1 MGAALRSGSP
11 PRMRAYAIGIDT
23 GGTYTDAVIIDLGT
37 RRVLAQAKAL
47 TTRGDLAVG
56 VAEALDSVLDATGN
70 AAAIAAGTAHVALS
84 TTLATNAIVE
94 GHGAAIGVI
103 LIGFDAHMTERAG
116 IARAIPD
123 AMLLG
128 VAGGHD
134 HDGNESASLDEAAI
148 GDFLRAT
155 AGRVGAYAI
164 AAQYSVRNPTHELRA
179 RDLVATIAQHPATI
193 SSELAQALDAPRR
206 ALTAALNARIIGHIG
221 ALIAA
226 VRHGMAAHGIAAP
239 LLIVKGDGTLAP
251 AEIIAARPIETI
263 LSGPAASTI
272 GAKFLSGRDD
282 LVVADIGGTTTDI
295 AVLEGGWPRLDRSGA
310 LVGGH
315 RTMVQA
321 IDMRTVGLGG
331 DSEVAMGEGG
341 RLELRS
347 GRIWPL
353 ALLGARF
360 PDVTAIMAGQLADP
374 RGEPL
379 AGRFA
384 LRLPGAAPPL
394 PPREAEL
401 LTRIGPAPTPLGR
414 VVRGPV
420 ARRALDRLAA
430 LGLIARAGFTPSD
443 AAHVLDRQGQWS
455 REAAVL
461 GALLLQ
467 RGTRMLAEGD
477 RETQA
482 RALSQE
488 VFDLVVEKSARVLI
502 ESLADASL
510 DGAEMLVGAAASG
523 RARLGRLAVRIAP
536 VWPVVA
542 VGGPAPV
549 FYPELG
555 RGLDC
560 DVVLPEHGAVANAI
574 GAAVAVMR
582 ARAVVEVS
590 SSGLGAYR
598 VHHRGAPI
606 AVAGATEALA
616 LARELAETQARQSA
630 RDAGLRAEAVT
641 LHVERID
648 LPDSRGDAGL
658 IAATLFAEC
667 VGEGGAA

>member
-1 MGAALRSGSP
+1 MT
-11 PRMRAYAIGIDT
+11 AYAIGIDT
-23 GGTYTDAVIIDLGT
+23 GGTYTDAVIIDLAG

-56 VAEALDSVLDATGN
+56 VAEALGAVLDASGDAARV
-70 AAAIAAGTAHVALS
+70 AAATVHVALS

-103 LIGFDAHMTERAG
+103 LIGFDARMAERAD
-116 IARAIPD
+116 IARAVPD
-123 AMLLG
+123 ATVLRA
-128 VAGGHD
+128 AGGHD
-134 HDGNESASLDEAAI
+134 HDGNEAAPLDDTAI
-148 GDFLRAT
+148 RAFLLAT
-155 AGRVGAYAI
+155 ADRVGAYAI

-179 RDLVATIAQHPATI
+179 RELVAGIAHRPATI

-206 ALTAALNARIIGHIG
+206 ALTAALNARIIGHIT

-226 VRHGMAAHGIAAP
+226 VRDGMARHGIAAP

-251 AEIIAARPIETI
+251 AELIAERPIETI

-331 DSEVAMGEGG
+331 DSEVAMGDGG
-341 RLELRS
+341 RLDLRP
-347 GRIWPL
+347 GRVWPL

-360 PDVTAIMAGQLADP
+360 PEVIAIMAGQLADP

-384 LRLPGAAPPL
+384 LRLPGTAPNL

-401 LTRIGPAPTPLGR
+401 LARIGPTPTPLGR
-414 VVRGPV
+414 FLRGPL

-455 REAAVL
+455 RQAAVL

-477 RETQA
+477 RATQA
-482 RALSQE
+482 RAIAQE
-488 VFDLVVEKSARVLI
+488 VFDAVVEKSARVLI
-502 ESLADASL
+502 ESLADTPL
-510 DGAEMLVGAAASG
+510 GGAETLVGAAASG

-555 RGLDC
+555 RRLGC
-560 DVVLPEHGAVANAI
+560 DVVLPEHGAVANAV

-582 ARAVVEVS
+582 ARAVVEIS

-598 VHHRGAPI
+598 VHHRGAPV

-616 LARELAETQARQSA
+616 LARDMAQAQARESA
-630 RDAGLRAEAVT
+630 RQAGLPADAVT

-658 IAATLFAEC
+658 IAATVFAEC
-667 VGEGGAA
+667 VGEHGAA

>member
-1 MGAALRSGSP
+1 MT
-11 PRMRAYAIGIDT
+11 AYAIGIDT
-23 GGTYTDAVIIDLGT
+23 GGTYTDAVIIDLAA
-37 RRVLAQAKAL
+37 RRVLASAKAL

-56 VAEALDSVLDATGN
+56 VAEALGAVLNASGDAGR
-70 AAAIAAGTAHVALS
+70 IAAGTAHVALS

-103 LIGFDAHMTERAG
+103 LVGFDERMAARAG
-116 IARAIPD
+116 IKQAIPD
-123 AMLLG
+123 AKLLR
-128 VAGGHD
+128 AEGGHD
-134 HDGNESASLDEAAI
+134 HAGSEAAPLDEAAI
-148 GDFLRAT
+148 RDFLHAT
-155 AGRVGAYAI
+155 ADGVAAYAI
-164 AAQYSVRNPTHELRA
+164 TAQYSVRNPTHELRA
-179 RDLVATIAQHPATI
+179 RELVAEIARRPATI

-206 ALTAALNARIIGHIG
+206 ALTAALNARIIGNIT

-226 VRHGMAAHGIAAP
+226 VRDGMARHAIAAP

-251 AEIIAARPIETI
+251 AELIAERPIETI

-272 GAKFLSGRDD
+272 GAKFLAGIDD

-295 AVLEGGWPRLDRSGA
+295 AVLEGGWPRLDRTGA

-321 IDMRTVGLGG
+321 IDMRTFGLGG
-331 DSEVAMGEGG
+331 DSEVAMDDAGG
-341 RLELRS
+341 LALRA
-347 GRIWPL
+347 GRVWPL

-360 PDVTAIMAGQLADP
+360 PEVIEIMAGQFADP
-374 RGEPL
+374 QGEPH

-384 LRLPGAAPPL
+384 LRLPGAAPKL

-401 LTRIGPAPTPLGR
+401 LAHLGPTPTPLGR
-414 VVRGPV
+414 FLHGPQ
-420 ARRALDRLAA
+420 ARRALDRLASH
-430 LGLIARAGFTPSD
+430 GLVARAGFTPSD

-455 REAAVL
+455 REAALL

-467 RGTRMLAEGD
+467 RGTRMLPDGD
-477 RETQA
+477 REAQA
-482 RALSQE
+482 RAVAQE
-488 VFDLVVEKSARVLI
+488 VFDAVVEKSGRVLI
-502 ESLADASL
+502 ESLADVAL
-510 DGAEMLVGAAASG
+510 DGAEPFVAAATSG
-523 RARLGRLAVRIAP
+523 RARLGRLSVRIAP

-555 RGLDC
+555 RRLGC
-560 DVVLPEHGAVANAI
+560 AVVLPEHGAVANAV

-582 ARAVVEVS
+582 ARAVVEIS
-590 SSGLGAYR
+590 SAGLGTYR

-606 AVAGATEALA
+606 AVDGAVEALA
-616 LARELAETQARQSA
+616 IARALATAAARESAAR
-630 RDAGLRAEAVT
+630 AGMRADGVA

-658 IAATLFAEC
+658 IAATVFAEC
-667 VGEGGAA
+667 VGGPSAG